1 MEGILVDKLMRILD
15 TLIIEH
21 FDESVDDSTLE
32 RIISQIRSNWDSIDT
47 ERMQEILNAE
57 GFTDLDYDSIVDF
70 LDDLTDKLSF
80 PDLED

>member
-21 FDESVDDSTLE
+21 FDESVDDNTLE

-47 ERMQEILNAE
+47 ERMQEILDAE
-57 GFTDLDYDSIVDF
+57 GFSDLDDDSIIDF